1 MDLATLHAR
10 LEAQPRADL
19 CVLPTPL
26 RCLDRL
32 RAALGPE
39 TPELRVKLDEMT
51 GFGLG
56 GNKVRKLD
64 RLLAPEQL
72 EGITHLVTTGGPQ
85 SNHCRVTAAAAAHL
99 GLGCVLV
106 INGEAGEPPRGNAM
120 LHRRFGAHIH
130 TVADRS
136 EREAAL
142 SRVADEIAEAGGQAL
157 VLPLGASTGRG
168 ALGYVDGLLEFHEQ
182 LAPAPDRAVHL
193 FVSSSSGGTLGGLW
207 AALGLLERTDLTITA
222 ISADTPA
229 ADLRRR
235 AHTLAREAL
244 TLLETDPSVVD
255 EVADRVNVRDDEVG
269 EGYGV
274 PTAGSKEAEELFA
287 RSEALLV
294 DPWYTA
300 KAAAGMIAAVRRGEL
315 PAGDRVVFWH
325 TGGHPALFSV

>member
-1 MDLATLHAR
+1 
-10 LEAQPRADL
+10 
-19 CVLPTPL
+19 
-26 RCLDRL
+26 
-32 RAALGPE
+32 
-39 TPELRVKLDEMT
+39 
-51 GFGLG
+51 
-56 GNKVRKLD
+56 
-64 RLLAPEQL
+64 
-72 EGITHLVTTGGPQ
+72 
-85 SNHCRVTAAAAAHL
+85 
-99 GLGCVLV
+99 
-106 INGEAGEPPRGNAM
+106 
-120 LHRRFGAHIH
+120 
-130 TVADRS
+130 
-136 EREAAL
+136 
-142 SRVADEIAEAGGQAL
+142 
-157 VLPLGASTGRG
+157 
-168 ALGYVDGLLEFHEQ
+168 
-182 LAPAPDRAVHL
+182 VHL

-255 EVADRVNVRDDEVG
+255 EVTDRVNVRDDEVG

-274 PTAGSKEAEELFA
+274 PTAGSKEAEQLFA